1 MAVGLGPLPTLHP
14 VAGFELGIASAGIKR
29 PGRKDVVVMR
39 CAEGSTVAGVFT
51 LNAFCAAPVILAK
64 QRVAGNIRY
73 LLTNTGN
80 ANAGTGEP
88 GLVAAARTCAKLA
101 QLTGVDASQV
111 LPYST
116 GVIGEPLPVEKI
128 EGALQAAL
136 DDLSVDNWAAAATGI
151 MTTDTLPKGASR
163 QFVHEGVTVTVTG
176 ISKGAGMIRPN
187 MATMLGYIATDAKV
201 SRDVLHSLILDGA
214 NKSFNRITIDG
225 DTSTNDCCMLIATGQ
240 ANLPEITSASG
251 PLFAALK
258 QAVFEVCMDVA
269 QAIVRDGE
277 GATKFVTV
285 EVNGGGNHQECLDV
299 GYTVAHSPLIK
310 TALFA
315 SDPNWGRILAAVG
328 RAGVPDLDVSK
339 IDVFLGDVCIASR
352 GARAETYTEAQGL
365 AVMQQEEITIRI
377 ELGRGECN
385 TVILSLGGMFFGLL
399 LGFGLAL
406 MRLSRFKLVSW
417 LARVYVSFF
426 RGTPLLVQL
435 FLIYYG
441 LPQVGIELEP
451 IPAAMIG
458 FSLNMAAYACEILR
472 AAIGSIERG
481 QWEAA
486 ASIGMTRAQTLRRA
500 ILPQAMRTALPP
512 LGNSFISLVKDTAL
526 AATIQVPELFRQAQ
540 LVSAR
545 TFEIFTM
552 YLSAA
557 LIYWILASLL
567 AHLQN
572 RLEDRVN
579 RHDLES

>member
-14 VAGFELGIASAGIKR
+14 VPGFELGISSAGIKR

-39 CAEGSTVAGVFT
+39 CAEGSSVAGVFT

-64 QRVAGNIRY
+64 QRAQGTVRY

-88 GLVAAARTCAKLA
+88 GLVNAARTCARLA
-101 QLTGVDASQV
+101 ELTGVDANAV
-111 LPYST
+111 LPFST

-128 EGALQAAL
+128 EGALQPAL

-163 QFVHEGVTVTVTG
+163 QFQIDGVTVTVTG

-201 SRDVLHSLILDGA
+201 AQSVLQDLIRDGA

-240 ANLPEITSASG
+240 ADLPEVTEARG
-251 PLFAALK
+251 PLFDALK
-258 QAVFEVCMDVA
+258 TAVFDVCMEVA

-299 GYTVAHSPLIK
+299 GYAVAHSPLIK

-339 IDVFLGDVCIASR
+339 IDVFLGSVCIASK
-352 GARAETYTEAQGL
+352 GCRATTYTEEQGS
-365 AVMQQEEITIRI
+365 AVMAEAEITIRI
-377 ELGRGECN
+377 ELGRGQCSE
-385 TVILSLGGMFFGLL
+385 TIWTTDLSHE
-399 LGFGLAL
+399 
-406 MRLSRFKLVSW
+406 
-417 LARVYVSFF
+417 YVK
-426 RGTPLLVQL
+426 
-435 FLIYYG
+435 INAEY
-441 LPQVGIELEP
+441 
-451 IPAAMIG
+451 
-458 FSLNMAAYACEILR
+458 
-472 AAIGSIERG
+472 
-481 QWEAA
+481 
-486 ASIGMTRAQTLRRA
+486 
-500 ILPQAMRTALPP
+500 RT
-512 LGNSFISLVKDTAL
+512 
-526 AATIQVPELFRQAQ
+526 
-540 LVSAR
+540 
-545 TFEIFTM
+545 
-552 YLSAA
+552 
-557 LIYWILASLL
+557 
-567 AHLQN
+567 
-572 RLEDRVN
+572 
-579 RHDLES
+579 